1 MKKFIL
7 FLIAVFVY
15 LYSPYSFSQNL
26 DNITGDYLLASSNK
40 LVSLDL
46 KDADLVNVVK
56 MLSIQTGL
64 NFISSEAVKDRRLT
78 LYLERTP
85 LKEAIDIIFK
95 ANNLTYDYYP
105 DANIFVIKE
114 MGKPS
119 VELKTK
125 VYTLKY
131 VRVKYSRLQK
141 EISDRIEQQQGGTLK
156 QTTTTGGATTT
167 TTGEEEK
174 EGGIKEAVKK
184 VLTEFGKVTEDP
196 ITNSLIVTDVPS
208 QFPVIDEL
216 ISKLDVP
223 LPLVMI
229 ETEMLDVSKRAI
241 DKLGVNWPANLITL
255 GVTGTKGITFPF
267 PGSTTPMDDV
277 FIKYEKG
284 SLPGSMG
291 SGLELTNWPLTN
303 FTPTILSVIGA
314 DLILNYLKSL
324 SDTRSLAR
332 PKIMTLANEAA
343 EIKIVTNEAIG
354 VTKTESQEGGTTEY
368 TIEREETGTRLRV
381 TPQVDSITGEI
392 TLFVE
397 IIVKDATDS
406 GFTIPEAQTK
416 FVTGTI
422 KNPQERSAT
431 AVARLKNGETL
442 LLGGLIRTDIS
453 QQKTKLP
460 LFGDLPL
467 VGNFFRYKYSDKN
480 ERELLVFLTPKIVES
495 KGVFGG
501 KITDIREQA
510 SFREES
516 IKLALDKYSK
526 NY

>member
-7 FLIAVFVY
+7 FLIVVFVY

-26 DNITGDYLLASSNK
+26 DNITGDYFLASVNK
-40 LVSLDL
+40 LISLDL
-46 KDADLVNVVK
+46 EEVSLVNVVK
-56 MLSIQTGL
+56 MLSIQSGL
-64 NFISSEAVKDRRLT
+64 NFVSSEAVRDRKIT
-78 LYLERTP
+78 VYLEKVP
-85 LKEAIDIIFK
+85 LKEALDIIFK

-105 DANIFVIKE
+105 DANIFVVKE

-125 VYTLKY
+125 VYTLRY
-131 VRVKYSRLQK
+131 VRVRYSRLQK

-156 QTTTTGGATTT
+156 QTTTTGGTTT
-167 TTGEEEK
+167 STTATGEDEK

-196 ITNSLIVTDVPS
+196 ITNSLIVTDVPA
-208 QFPVIDEL
+208 QFSVIDEL

-267 PGSTTPMDDV
+267 PGSTTPMDDK

-291 SGLELTNWPLTN
+291 SKLELTDWPLTN

-324 SDTRSLAR
+324 SDTKSLAR
-332 PKIMTLANEAA
+332 PKIMTLVNEAA

-368 TIEREETGTRLRV
+368 TIEREETGTKLRV

-397 IIVKDATDS
+397 MVVKDTSDS
-406 GFTIPEAQTK
+406 GFTSKA
-416 FVTGTI
+416 FVEGTI
-422 KNPQERSAT
+422 RNPQERSAT
-431 AVARLKNGETL
+431 AVARLKSGETL
-442 LLGGLIRTDIS
+442 FLGGLIKKDTS

-460 LFGDLPL
+460 IFGDLPF
-467 VGNFFRYKYSDKN
+467 VGNFFRYKYTDKN
-480 ERELLVFLTPKIVES
+480 ERELLVFLTPKIVEANNLP
-495 KGVFGG
+495 KE
-501 KITDIREQA
+501 KTINLREQA
-510 SFREES
+510 SFRDES
-516 IKLALDKYSK
+516 VRIALDKYSK